1 MPDLDAILAGD
12 HRSPEHKARD
22 QYRHPKET
30 LAFFGLKPDMNVV
43 ELWPI
48 TGWYTEILA
57 PYLRED
63 GQLICPHFP
72 NDHPEEWLRQQRAD
86 FEKDFTTK
94 PDLYG
99 SVEVTD
105 FGKGLYTYAPD
116 GWADMILTIRN
127 VHNWMWAGYVEDV
140 FESFFRI
147 LKPGGV
153 LGLEEHRGDPNQPQD
168 PGAKD
173 CYVREDTAIAFAEQA
188 GLVFEDRSDIN
199 ANPRD
204 TKDHPRGALSLPP
217 ALFDVQD
224 NPQPYLAIGESDRM
238 TLRFRKPAL

>member
-1 MPDLDAILAGD
+1 MTDLESILAGA
-12 HRSPEHKARD
+12 HRSAEHKARD

-30 LAFFGLKPDMNVV
+30 LTFFGLEPDMNVV
-43 ELWPI
+43 EIWPI

-57 PYLRED
+57 PYVRD
-63 GQLICPHFP
+63 HGSLICAHFP
-72 NDHPEEWLRQQRAD
+72 KDHPEELLRTQRAD
-86 FEKDFTTK
+86 FEGKLRSN

-99 SVEVTD
+99 TPRVTD
-105 FGKGLYTYAPD
+105 FSKNHLHYAPD

-127 VHNWMWAGYVEDV
+127 VHNWMWGAYTDSV

-153 LGLEEHRGDPNQPQD
+153 LGLEEHRGDPCKTQD
-168 PGAKD
+168 PHARD
-173 CYVREDTAIAFAEQA
+173 CYVREDTTITYAETA

-199 ANPRD
+199 ANPKD

-217 ALFDVQD
+217 ALFEVQD
-224 NPQPYLAIGESDRM
+224 NPEPYLAIGESDRM
-238 TLRFRKPAL
+238 TLRFRKPVA